1 MKRLLAIELQKIW
14 LNRASRILTL
24 TYFIV
29 LSLIALIA
37 SIEFD
42 FGPFHFDASQ
52 QGIFNFPYIWHLNSF
67 IGALPKIFLAL
78 VIVSMMANEYSYGTL
93 KQNLIDGMSKQ
104 EFVLSKFLTVLVFA
118 LVSTVFIFMISLIL
132 GLLYST
138 YDEVGII
145 FSQMDYLLALF
156 VKLVGFFSFCLF
168 LGVLIK
174 RSAFAVG
181 FLFVWYL
188 IEKIGYGI
196 SGKFI
201 FNDFEGT
208 YNYFFKYLPLES
220 MSNLIIEPFTRLDL
234 IQSIGNQVGVIEP
247 KIYSVDYSMVF
258 TVLCWS
264 ALFVWGSYAIIRKRD
279 L

>member
-14 LNRASRILTL
+14 LNRASRVLTL

-78 VIVSMMANEYSYGTL
+78 VIVSMMANEYTYGTL
-93 KQNLIDGMSKQ
+93 KQNLIDGMSKK
-104 EFVLSKFLTVLVFA
+104 EFVLSKFLTVIGFA
-118 LVSTVFIFMISLIL
+118 LVSTLFIFVISLVL

-138 YDEVGII
+138 YNEPSII
-145 FSQMDYLLALF
+145 FSQMEYLLAFF

-174 RSAFAVG
+174 RSAFAIG
-181 FLFVWYL
+181 FLFVWFMT
-188 IEKIGYGI
+188 EKIGYGI
-196 SGKFI
+196 IGKFVVG
-201 FNDFEGT
+201 DFDTT
-208 YNYFFKYLPLES
+208 YDYFFKYLPLES
-220 MSNLIIEPFTRLDL
+220 MSNLIIEPFTRLEL
-234 IQSIGNQVGVIEP
+234 IQAIGNQVGVSEP
-247 KIYSVDYSMVF
+247 KIYSVDYTMVF
-258 TVLCWS
+258 TVLCWT
-264 ALFVWGSYAIIRKRD
+264 AIFIWGSYALIRKRD

>member
-24 TYFIV
+24 TYFGI

-42 FGPFHFDASQ
+42 LGPFHFDASE
-52 QGIFNFPYIWHLNSF
+52 QGIFNFPYIWHLNSY

-78 VIVSMMANEYSYGTL
+78 VIVSMMANEYTYGTL
-93 KQNLIDGMSKQ
+93 KQNLIDGMSKK
-104 EFVLSKFLTVLVFA
+104 EFVLSKFLTVLVFSG
-118 LVSTVFIFMISLIL
+118 LSTVFIFVISLLL
-132 GLLYST
+132 GLMYST

-145 FSQMDYLLALF
+145 FSEMDYLLAFF
-156 VKLVGFFSFCLF
+156 VKLTGFFSFCLF

-174 RSAFAVG
+174 RSAFAIG

-188 IEKIGYGI
+188 IENIGFLI
-196 SGKFI
+196 FGKLI
-201 FNDFEGT
+201 VNDFELARSIFR
-208 YNYFFKYLPLES
+208 YMPLEA
-220 MSNLIIEPFTRLDL
+220 MSGVLIEPFTKLDM
-234 IQSIGNQVGVIEP
+234 IQAVGNQVGVLEI
-247 KIYSVDYSMVF
+247 KDYAVDYGLV
-258 TVLCWS
+258 TVVLVWTG
-264 ALFVWGSYAIIRKRD
+264 LFIWGSYALIQKRD

>member
-24 TYFIV
+24 TYFGI

-42 FGPFHFDASQ
+42 LGPFHFDASE
-52 QGIFNFPYIWHLNSF
+52 QGIFNFPYIWHLNSY

-78 VIVSMMANEYSYGTL
+78 VIVSMMANEYTYGTL
-93 KQNLIDGMSKQ
+93 KQNLIDGMSKK
-104 EFVLSKFLTVLVFA
+104 EFVLSKFLTVLVFSG
-118 LVSTVFIFMISLIL
+118 LSTVFIFVISLLL
-132 GLLYST
+132 GLMYST

-145 FSQMDYLLALF
+145 FSEMDYLLAFF
-156 VKLVGFFSFCLF
+156 VKLTGFFSFCLF

-174 RSAFAVG
+174 RSAFAIG

-188 IEKIGYGI
+188 IENIGFLI
-196 SGKFI
+196 FGKLI
-201 FNDFEGT
+201 VNDFELARSIFR
-208 YNYFFKYLPLES
+208 YMPLEA
-220 MSNLIIEPFTRLDL
+220 MSGVLIEPFTKLDI
-234 IQSIGNQVGVIEP
+234 IQAVGNQVGVLEI
-247 KIYSVDYSMVF
+247 KDYAVDYGLVAV
-258 TVLCWS
+258 VLVWTG
-264 ALFVWGSYAIIRKRD
+264 LFIWGSYALIQKRD

>member
-14 LNRASRILTL
+14 LNRASRVLTL

-78 VIVSMMANEYSYGTL
+78 VIVSMMANEYTYGTL
-93 KQNLIDGMSKQ
+93 KQNLIDGMSKK
-104 EFVLSKFLTVLVFA
+104 EFVLSKFLTVIVFA
-118 LVSTVFIFMISLIL
+118 LVSTVFIFVISLLL

-145 FSQMDYLLALF
+145 FSQMDYLLAFF

-174 RSAFAVG
+174 RSAFAIG

-188 IEKIGYGI
+188 TEKIGYGI
-196 SGKFI
+196 TGKFI
-201 FNDFEGT
+201 IGDFDT
-208 YNYFFKYLPLES
+208 SYNYFFKYLPLES
-220 MSNLIIEPFTRLDL
+220 MSNLIIEPFTRLEL
-234 IQSIGNQVGVIEP
+234 IQAIESQVGVSEP
-247 KIYSVDYSMVF
+247 KIYSVDYTMVI
-258 TVLCWS
+258 TVLCWT
-264 ALFVWGSYAIIRKRD
+264 AFFIWGSYALIRRRD

>member
-14 LNRASRILTL
+14 LNRASRVLTL

-78 VIVSMMANEYSYGTL
+78 VIVSMMANEYTYGTL
-93 KQNLIDGMSKQ
+93 KQNLIDGMSKK
-104 EFVLSKFLTVLVFA
+104 EFVLSKFLTVIVFA
-118 LVSTVFIFMISLIL
+118 LVSTVFIFVISLLL

-145 FSQMDYLLALF
+145 FSQMDYLLAFF

-174 RSAFAVG
+174 RSAFAIG
-181 FLFVWYL
+181 FLFVWFMT
-188 IEKIGYGI
+188 EKIGYGI
-196 SGKFI
+196 IGKFVVG
-201 FNDFEGT
+201 DFDTT
-208 YNYFFKYLPLES
+208 YDYFFKYLPLES
-220 MSNLIIEPFTRLDL
+220 MSNLIIEPFTRLEL
-234 IQSIGNQVGVIEP
+234 IQAIGNQVGVSEP
-247 KIYSVDYSMVF
+247 KIYSVDYTMVF
-258 TVLCWS
+258 TVLCWT
-264 ALFVWGSYAIIRKRD
+264 AIFIWGSYALIRKRD

>member
-24 TYFIV
+24 TYFGI

-42 FGPFHFDASQ
+42 LGPFHFDASE
-52 QGIFNFPYIWHLNSF
+52 QGIFNFPYIWHLNSY

-78 VIVSMMANEYSYGTL
+78 VIVSMMANEYTYGTL
-93 KQNLIDGMSKQ
+93 KQNLIDGMSKK
-104 EFVLSKFLTVLVFA
+104 EFVLSKFLTVLVFSG
-118 LVSTVFIFMISLIL
+118 LSTVFIFVISLLL
-132 GLLYST
+132 GLMYST

-145 FSQMDYLLALF
+145 FSEMDYLLAFF
-156 VKLVGFFSFCLF
+156 VKLTGFFSFCLF

-174 RSAFAVG
+174 RSAFAIG

-188 IEKIGYGI
+188 IESIGYLI
-196 SGKFI
+196 FGKLI
-201 FNDFEGT
+201 VNDFELADSIFR
-208 YNYFFKYLPLES
+208 YMPLEA
-220 MSNLIIEPFTRLDL
+220 MSGVLIEPFTKLDM
-234 IQSIGNQVGVIEP
+234 IQAVGNQVGVLEI
-247 KIYSVDYSMVF
+247 KDYAVDYGLVAV
-258 TVLCWS
+258 VLVWTG
-264 ALFVWGSYAIIRKRD
+264 LFVWGSYALIQKRD

>member
-24 TYFIV
+24 TYFGI

-42 FGPFHFDASQ
+42 LGPFHFDASE
-52 QGIFNFPYIWHLNSF
+52 QGIFNFPYIWHLNSY

-78 VIVSMMANEYSYGTL
+78 VIVSMMANEYTYGTL
-93 KQNLIDGMSKQ
+93 KQNLIDGMSKK
-104 EFVLSKFLTVLVFA
+104 EFVLSKFLTVLVFSG
-118 LVSTVFIFMISLIL
+118 LSTVFIFVISLLL

-145 FSQMDYLLALF
+145 FSEMDYLLAFF
-156 VKLVGFFSFCLF
+156 VKLTGFFSFCLF

-174 RSAFAVG
+174 RSAFAIG
-181 FLFVWYL
+181 FLFVWFL
-188 IEKIGYGI
+188 IENIGFLI
-196 SGKFI
+196 FGKLI
-201 FNDFEGT
+201 VNDFELARSIFR
-208 YNYFFKYLPLES
+208 YMPLEA
-220 MSNLIIEPFTRLDL
+220 MSGVLIEPFTKLDM
-234 IQSIGNQVGVIEP
+234 IQAVGNQVGVLEI
-247 KIYSVDYSMVF
+247 KDYAVDYGLVAV
-258 TVLCWS
+258 VLVWTG
-264 ALFVWGSYAIIRKRD
+264 LFVWGSYALIQKRD

>member
-24 TYFIV
+24 TYFGI

-42 FGPFHFDASQ
+42 LGPFHFDASE
-52 QGIFNFPYIWHLNSF
+52 QGIFNFPYIWHLNSY

-78 VIVSMMANEYSYGTL
+78 VIVSMMANEYTYGTL
-93 KQNLIDGMSKQ
+93 KQNLIDGMSKK
-104 EFVLSKFLTVLVFA
+104 EFVLSKFLTVLVFSG
-118 LVSTVFIFMISLIL
+118 LSTVFIFVISLLL

-145 FSQMDYLLALF
+145 FSEMDYLLAFF
-156 VKLVGFFSFCLF
+156 VKLTGFFSFCLF

-174 RSAFAVG
+174 RSAFAIG
-181 FLFVWYL
+181 FLFVWFL
-188 IEKIGYGI
+188 IENIGFLI
-196 SGKFI
+196 FGKLI
-201 FNDFEGT
+201 VNDFELARSIFR
-208 YNYFFKYLPLES
+208 YMPLEA
-220 MSNLIIEPFTRLDL
+220 MSGVLIEPFTKLDM
-234 IQSIGNQVGVIEP
+234 IQAVGNQVGVLEI
-247 KIYSVDYSMVF
+247 KDYTVDYGLVAV
-258 TVLCWS
+258 VLVWTG
-264 ALFVWGSYAIIRKRD
+264 LFVWGSYALIQKRD

>member
-24 TYFIV
+24 TYFGI

-42 FGPFHFDASQ
+42 LGPFHFDASE
-52 QGIFNFPYIWHLNSF
+52 QGIFNFPYIWHLNSY

-78 VIVSMMANEYSYGTL
+78 VIVSMMANEYTYGTL
-93 KQNLIDGMSKQ
+93 KQNLIDGMSKK
-104 EFVLSKFLTVLVFA
+104 EFVLSKFLTVLVFSG
-118 LVSTVFIFMISLIL
+118 LSTVFIFVISLLL

-145 FSQMDYLLALF
+145 FSEMDYLLAFF
-156 VKLVGFFSFCLF
+156 VKLTGFFSFCLF

-174 RSAFAVG
+174 RSAFAIG

-188 IEKIGYGI
+188 IENIGFLI
-196 SGKFI
+196 FGKLI
-201 FNDFEGT
+201 VNDFELARSIFR
-208 YNYFFKYLPLES
+208 YMPLEA
-220 MSNLIIEPFTRLDL
+220 MSGVLIEPFTKLDM
-234 IQSIGNQVGVIEP
+234 IQAVGNQVGVLEI
-247 KIYSVDYSMVF
+247 KDYAVDYGLVAV
-258 TVLCWS
+258 VLVWTG
-264 ALFVWGSYAIIRKRD
+264 LFVWGSYALIQKRD